1 MKFIV
6 ILALSLFSLK
16 SCLTDGTTINVVMD
30 DAAGLERGS
39 KVKCKG
45 LEVGKV
51 NDIKIVGNK
60 VIASIKLIEDFQPTK
75 GSTAQVNLENLF
87 NDRNLT
93 ILPSESTEILAN
105 GDTIY
110 AQQSNVSL
118 DIIKSIFKNSD
129 IDSLSG
135 ELSLDSLSSTLIA
148 DSAKISKLMRD
159 AGKIL
164 DLNKLLK

>member
-6 ILALSLFSLK
+6 ILTLSLFSLK

-60 VIASIKLIEDFQPTK
+60 VIASVKLMEDFQPTK

-110 AQQSNVSL
+110 AQSNVSL

-129 IDSLSG
+129 IDSLTG
-135 ELSLDSLSSTLIA
+135 ELSLDSLSSNLIA